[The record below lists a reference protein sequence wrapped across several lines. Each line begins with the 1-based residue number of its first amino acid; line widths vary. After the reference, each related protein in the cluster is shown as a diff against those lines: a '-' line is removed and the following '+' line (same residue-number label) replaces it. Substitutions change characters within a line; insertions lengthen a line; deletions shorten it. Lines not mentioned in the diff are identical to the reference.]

1 MLPPL
6 VSVIIP
12 IYNVSRYLKECLD
25 SVVSQTYK
33 HLEIILINDGSE
45 DGSEEIAREYLYD
58 PRVQLISQINKGLS
72 AARNVGMKKASGAYI
87 MFVDSDD
94 YLSLNYIAEMVE
106 IAIRFDVEM
115 VCNEAIVRFGR
126 TRLSNPQRKE
136 PQRYVPDSHNIV
148 FGGAVWRFLF
158 LRQFLER
165 CGVEFLE
172 GKVYE
177 DEAFL
182 YMISPFCNAFVRYC
196 GEYYFYR
203 QRDDSIMAQHKNFRN
218 YDLLDV
224 FRSIYLYYQSNC
236 LLEHFSPPYY
246 FLYDCAIG
254 YSNEKEY
261 LDRAEKLSKELGAY
275 PYFFKR
281 KILYKLGRFSKILYL
296 IKRVVCARKKKK

>member
-1 MLPPL
+1 M
-6 VSVIIP
+6 V
-12 IYNVSRYLKECLD
+12 C
-25 SVVSQTYK
+25 QTYA

-45 DGSEEIAREYLYD
+45 DGSEEIAKEYLYD
-58 PRVQLISQINKGLS
+58 PRVQLVSQQNQGLS
-72 AARNVGMKKASGAYI
+72 AARNVGIKRASGVYI

-94 YLSLNYIAEMVE
+94 YLSLRYIEEMVE

-126 TRLSNPQRKE
+126 ARLNNPQRKE
-136 PQRYVPDSHNIV
+136 PQRYIPDSSNIV

-182 YMISPFCNAFVRYC
+182 YMISPFCKAFARYC

-203 QRDDSIMAQHKNFRN
+203 QREDSIMAQHKNFRN

-224 FRSIYLYYQSNC
+224 FRAIYLHYESNH
-236 LLEHFSPPYY
+236 LLERFCPPYY

-254 YSNEKEY
+254 YSNEREY
-261 LDRAEKLSKELGAY
+261 LKRAEKLSKELGVY
-275 PYFFKR
+275 SQFMKR
-281 KILYKLGRFSKILYL
+281 KISCRLKDFLRFG
-296 IKRVVCARKKKK
+296 V